1 MVSTAPDH
9 PLPMFHDAGRFR
21 MMNHPGDSRAAPSPS
36 GDLRGLA
43 ARLRFE
49 LVPVKSVEQ
58 AIADLPPGT
67 PISVTCSPVKGLPS
81 TLDLTAR
88 LLDAGH
94 DAVPHLSAR
103 LVESRDHTARLAAWT
118 RGHGLRTVFVVGGDA
133 EVPIGPYADGLT
145 FLRDLVEHDTGL
157 AAVGMPAYPDGHAL
171 IGDDV
176 LRTALYDKQAL
187 LATAGLRGSVTTQ
200 MCFDPARIR
209 SWLSAERAAGL
220 TLPVDL
226 GIPGVVDRTRLLS
239 MGMRLGVGSSLRYL
253 RKNRASMGRML
264 AFGGYDPTDLTAA
277 LAEDAAELGITGL
290 HAFTFNSV
298 AATAA
303 WQRAVV
309 DEG

>member
-1 MVSTAPDH
+1 
-9 PLPMFHDAGRFR
+9 MFHDAGRFR
-21 MMNHPGDSRAAPSPS
+21 MMNHPGDSAAPSPS
-36 GDLRGLA
+36 GDLGRLTR
-43 ARLRFE
+43 RLRFE

-58 AIADLPPGT
+58 AIADLPPGS
-67 PISVTCSPVKGLPS
+67 PVSVTCSPVKGLS
-81 TLDLTAR
+81 ATLELTSR

-94 DAVPHLSAR
+94 DAIPHLSAR
-103 LVESRDHTARLAAWT
+103 LVESRDHTGRLAAWIRA
-118 RGHGLRTVFVVGGDA
+118 RGVRTVFVVGGDVETPA
-133 EVPIGPYADGLT
+133 GPYADGLT

-157 AAVGMPAYPDGHAL
+157 VSVGMPGYPDGHAL
-171 IGDDV
+171 IGDEV
-176 LRTALYDKQAL
+176 VRIALFDKQAL
-187 LATAGLRGSVTTQ
+187 LAAAGLRGAVTTQ
-200 MCFDPARIR
+200 MCFDAARIR
-209 SWLSAERAAGL
+209 SWLRTERAAGL
-220 TLPVDL
+220 SLPVDL

-253 RKNRASMGRML
+253 RKNRASMGRMM